1 MKECKATNYYPLYQ
15 HLIFIEK
22 YIGPETKNTF
32 LVHSPN
38 APVTECIII
47 TQFKDEEG
55 QNILLHNVLLVFV
68 AFDFLKLNKSS
79 KSELFSS
86 FLS

>member
-32 LVHSPN
+32 LVHSTS

-55 QNILLHNVLLVFV
+55 QNILLWSLTIF
-68 AFDFLKLNKSS
+68 FK
-79 KSELFSS
+79 
-86 FLS
+86 